1 MATPQNGMTQAD
13 IPKPSDAILFRLA
26 AIAAHVEDWL
36 ATDQPRN
43 KAPVG
48 LRTIKNDRRRSI
60 EQVLVLLADP
70 ELKSYLAEV
79 RGLVM

>member
-1 MATPQNGMTQAD
+1 MTNVEMPQPSEAVLKTMATIAMQAEE
-13 IPKPSDAILFRLA
+13 ILVA
-26 AIAAHVEDWL
+26 DHAPE
-36 ATDQPRN
+36 

-48 LRTIKNDRRRSI
+48 LTTIKNDRRRSV

-79 RGLVM
+79 RTLIR